1 VPAAPAL
8 DRSPGP
14 RQRRGGERTAERILD
29 AAEALFAE
37 RGYEGASQ
45 RDVAERAGLSA
56 ASLYNHFPSKDALYA
71 AVLER
76 GLAPVL
82 AALSGPER
90 GAEPPA
96 ERSRRIV
103 ADVMALLARHP
114 NLPRLVL
121 HETLSGGQR
130 LTPML
135 RGWIAPALTRARELV
150 EANPAAAR
158 WRPDLIPHLVVA
170 LYHVVLGHFTFAPLY
185 RDLSGVDLL
194 SEEAVARQTRFLG
207 ELVEALFP
215 DPPADPGRRA
225 GDWR

>member
-1 VPAAPAL
+1 VPAATAL
-8 DRSPGP
+8 LNPRS
-14 RQRRGGERTAERILD
+14 RRGGERTAERILD

-37 RGYEGASQ
+37 RGYEGTSQ

-56 ASLYNHFPSKDALYA
+56 ASLYNHFPGKEALYA

-82 AALSGPER
+82 DVLSA
-90 GAEPPA
+90 AEPAGIAPG
-96 ERSRRIV
+96 ERSRAIV
-103 ADVMALLARHP
+103 GEVMQLLARHP

-135 RGWIAPALTRARELV
+135 REWIAPAFTRARELI
-150 EANPAAAR
+150 EANPAARR
-158 WRPDLIPHLVVA
+158 WAPEQIPHLVVA

-185 RDLSGVDLL
+185 RDLSGADLL
-194 SEEAVARQTRFLG
+194 SEEALARQTRFLG
-207 ELVEALFP
+207 ELVDALFP
-215 DPPADPGRRA
+215 AAPTAPAR
-225 GDWR
+225 